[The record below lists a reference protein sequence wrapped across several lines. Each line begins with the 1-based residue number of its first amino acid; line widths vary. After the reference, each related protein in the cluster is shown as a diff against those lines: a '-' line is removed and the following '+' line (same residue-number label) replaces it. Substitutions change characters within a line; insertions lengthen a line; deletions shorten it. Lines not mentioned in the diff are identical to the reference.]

1 MKWAIAGFG
10 YMGKKFLQ
18 DASKLDNV
26 EVVAVASEST
36 LSTDNYDSEF
46 NFYKGYSELFYE
58 PNFDAVYIAT
68 TPNKHYRILEMCL
81 KAKIPVLCEKP
92 IFFNKSEVDEFN
104 NFINP
109 SYIAENISFMF
120 DTQVTELINSI
131 KRELY
136 GEILEIKIC
145 IKRKINPLGRSRIM
159 NKYTSKG
166 ALHDIG
172 MYGIFFLTSIFSHI
186 VVIQQKINFEF
197 ENDYSGEIKFLGNNL
212 IKCNLSYSIDEEEP
226 ISIMISGSRIRIE
239 VLDFLSHNPSIIMSS
254 NSSSDLTVS
263 KNGFYTSN
271 LARTITL
278 VTKEISINLPSS
290 NFVPLHNSLRTAEL
304 IFEVLSNRN

>member
-10 YMGKKFLQ
+10 YMGKKFLH
-18 DASKLDNV
+18 DASQLDNV
-26 EVVAVASEST
+26 EVVAVASGSA
-36 LSTDNYDSEF
+36 LSINNYDNKF
-46 NFYKGYSELFYE
+46 NFYKSYSELFYK

-68 TPNKHYRILEMCL
+68 TSNKHYSILEMSL
-81 KAKIPVLCEKP
+81 KAKIPALCEKP
-92 IFFNKSEVDEFN
+92 IFFDKSEVDKFN
-104 NFINP
+104 NLIDP

-131 KRELY
+131 KQELY

-145 IKRKINPLGRSRIM
+145 LKRKINPLGRSRIM
-159 NKYTSKG
+159 NKHTSKG

-186 VVIQQKINFEF
+186 AVTQQNINYEF

-212 IKCNLSYSIDEEEP
+212 INCYLSYSIDEEEP
-226 ISIMISGSRIRIE
+226 ISIIISGSLIRIE
-239 VLDFLSHNPSIIMSS
+239 VLDFLSYNPSINMSS

-263 KNGFYTSN
+263 KNRFYTSN
-271 LARTITL
+271 LSRAITL